1 MKQEHDDDDGDG
13 DGDDGDYDGDGDDL
27 KDGEDS
33 TFVLQQ
39 LRPILHPLCLGHVS
53 SQTTDQTIGRYL
65 FKSNLGFVLHGIGQG
80 TCIRMMKKPWRA
92 RMMLSCIRDR
102 ASTGGNSSSNQDGKL
117 PVKLD

>member
-1 MKQEHDDDDGDG
+1 MKQEDDDDDGDG

-39 LRPILHPLCLGHVS
+39 LRPILRPLCLGHVS

-65 FKSNLGFVLHGIGQG
+65 IKSNLGFFCTVL
-80 TCIRMMKKPWRA
+80 
-92 RMMLSCIRDR
+92 
-102 ASTGGNSSSNQDGKL
+102 GKE
-117 PVKLD
+117 PV

>member
-1 MKQEHDDDDGDG
+1 MKQEDDDDDG

-65 FKSNLGFVLHGIGQG
+65 IKSALGFFC
-80 TCIRMMKKPWRA
+80 TDWE
-92 RMMLSCIRDR
+92 
-102 ASTGGNSSSNQDGKL
+102 
-117 PVKLD
+117 PV